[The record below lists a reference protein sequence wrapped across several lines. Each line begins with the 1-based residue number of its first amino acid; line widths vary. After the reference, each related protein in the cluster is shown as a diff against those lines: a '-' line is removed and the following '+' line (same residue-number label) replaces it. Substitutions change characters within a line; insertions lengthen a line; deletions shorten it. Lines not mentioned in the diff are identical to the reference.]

1 MYKQMILSAKF
12 KVGQIIRLN
21 DTDYIIIRATLLY
34 NIDKTAPYCI
44 EKDSVFISYCL
55 VNKHN
60 DDIILNEETLLK
72 ESLVS
77 TKQKRRG
84 IAKKCC

>member
-12 KVGQIIRLN
+12 KVGQIVRLN
-21 DTDYIIIRATLLY
+21 DTDYIIVRATLLY
-34 NIDKTAPYCI
+34 NIDKTAPYYI
-44 EKDSVFISYCL
+44 EKDSVSISYCL